1 MAGRGR
7 RAVHYSRRSGF
18 MHVTRWVPMS
28 SGRLKRVAEGGDR
41 VGPEGTGAA
50 GVRWLLWQPSVGGP
64 EEPAGG

>member
-1 MAGRGR
+1 M
-7 RAVHYSRRSGF
+7 
-18 MHVTRWVPMS
+18 TRWVPMS

-50 GVRWLLWQPSVGGP
+50 GVRWLLWQPSVGDP